1 MTEEL
6 VDRNARCKLIHILR
20 RLQGEEDV
28 ILRTVG
34 GFQFDAGRLV
44 RVEDNLASAT
54 DVDVRLPGGDS
65 IELGNVTVNLCAVFS
80 VGVDD

>member
-6 VDRNARCKLIHILR
+6 VDRNARCKLIHILK

-34 GFQFDAGRLV
+34 GFQFDTGRLV

-54 DVDVRLPGGDS
+54 DVEVHLPGGDS
-65 IELGNVTVNLCAVFS
+65 IDLGNVTVNLCAVTS

>member
-6 VDRNARCKLIHILR
+6 VERNARCKLIHILR

-28 ILRTVG
+28 IMRTVG
-34 GFQFDAGRLV
+34 GFQFDQGRLV
-44 RVEDNLASAT
+44 RVEDHMATAS
-54 DVDVRLPGGDS
+54 DVEVHLPGGNS
-65 IELGNVTVNLCAVFS
+65 ICLGNVTINLCSIFS

>member
-6 VDRNARCKLIHILR
+6 VDRNVRCKLIHILK

-34 GFQFDAGRLV
+34 GFQFDTGRLV
-44 RVEDNLASAT
+44 RVEDNLAFAT

-65 IELGNVTVNLCAVFS
+65 IELGNITINLCALVS
-80 VGVDD
+80 VGIDD